1 MTSKIKTIVIDDEE
15 IPRKWLSLSLKDKF
29 PEIDLLD
36 TFDSVQSG
44 IEGIKSLNPDLV
56 FLDIEMQD
64 GNAFNLL
71 DQLEDINFKIIFTTA
86 HAQYAIKA
94 IKISALDYLLKP
106 IVYDELKSAI
116 SKYLKSPVQEDEQS
130 ARILTENLKNHYSQE
145 NKIVLPT
152 QEGYDFAK
160 IKDIIYCS
168 SDVNYTIIRLID
180 GSKKIISRTLKEYD
194 EILSQHNFFRIHQS
208 HLINMNHIH
217 KYIRTQ
223 QAQVEMCNGDVLQV
237 SRSKK
242 EEFLKR
248 LKQI

>member
-1 MTSKIKTIVIDDEE
+1 MDKIRVVIVDDEA
-15 IPRKWLSLSLKDKF
+15 IPRKWLSLAIEKNF
-29 PEIDLLD
+29 PDLEVLD
-36 TFDSVQSG
+36 TYDSVESG
-44 IEGIKSLNPDLV
+44 VAGIKKHNPDLV

-71 DQLEDINFKIIFTTA
+71 DELDEINFKIIFTTA
-86 HAQYAIKA
+86 HEQYAIKA
-94 IKISALDYLLKP
+94 IKMSALDYLLKP
-106 IVYDELKSAI
+106 IILDELKKALSRFTGAPTEE
-116 SKYLKSPVQEDEQS
+116 KS
-130 ARILTENLKNHYSQE
+130 ARILSENYKNHFSQE

-160 IKDIIYCS
+160 IKDIIYCA
-168 SDVNYTIIRLID
+168 SDANYTIIKMLD
-180 GSKKIISRTLKEYD
+180 GSKRIISRTLKEYD

-208 HLINMNHIH
+208 YLINLNHIE

-223 QAQVEMCNGDVLQV
+223 QAQIEMCNGDVLQV

-248 LKQI
+248 LKNL

>member
-1 MTSKIKTIVIDDEE
+1 MENKIRTLVIDDEE

-29 PEIDLLD
+29 PEIELLD
-36 TFDSVQSG
+36 TFDSVESG
-44 IEGIKSLNPDLV
+44 IAGIKKHNPDLI

-64 GNAFNLL
+64 GNAFNLI
-71 DQLEDINFKIIFTTA
+71 DQLENIDFKIIFTTA
-86 HAQYAIKA
+86 HEQYAIKA

-106 IVYDELKSAI
+106 IVLDELRGAI
-116 SKYLKSPVQEDEQS
+116 SKYVQSPVTEEEKS

-160 IKDIIYCS
+160 IKDIIYCG
-168 SDVNYTIIRLID
+168 SDVNYTIIKLID
-180 GSKKIISRTLKEYD
+180 GSKRIISRTLKEFD

-208 HLINMNHIH
+208 YLINMNHIE

-248 LKQI
+248 LKSL